1 MALAIEDYAY
11 IGDLHTGALIGKD
24 GSIDWLCLPHFDSG
38 ACFAALLGT
47 PDHGRWL
54 LAPAG
59 CYGRDYTA
67 TREYRKD
74 TLVLETTFETP
85 TGTVKLIDCMPPRDD
100 IPDVMRRVECVR
112 GSVEMVNEIILRFD
126 YGSSVPWLRREGHRV
141 HAICGPD
148 TVIIDADVPLACDDK
163 DDVVSSTFRLTEGH
177 AADFRLGWTGP
188 RGKLP
193 GLRRA
198 KETIDRTAQFWTD
211 WVGQRDHVG
220 PDRDAVVRSLIVL
233 KALTYAPSGG
243 IVAAPTTSLPE
254 QLGGVRNW
262 DYRYCWLRDATLT
275 LLVLLKGGYLDE
287 AAQWREWLVRA
298 VGGRPE
304 QLQIMYGINGE
315 RRLTEIE
322 LGWLPGYQ
330 GARPVR
336 IGNGAHGQLQL
347 DVFGEMMDALY
358 EARVGGLP
366 PDDEIWKVQQNL
378 MDFLE
383 GQWREPDEGIWEVR
397 GPRRHFVHSK
407 VMAWVAM
414 DRAIKTIENFDR
426 FGPTDRW
433 RAVRDEIQREVLE
446 KGFNSDINS
455 FTQSYGTDTVDASLL
470 LIPQV
475 GFLPATDPRMLGT
488 VQAIERELLVDGFVM
503 RYKPDQSAHVD
514 GLPPGEGAFL
524 ACTFWLADNYG
535 LQGRRRKARKVLD
548 RLLALRND
556 VGLLAEEYDVNAGRM
571 VGNFPQA
578 FSHIEL
584 VNTAVSYHANRG
596 LRSTSKRKM
605 GD

>member
-1 MALAIEDYAY
+1 
-11 IGDLHTGALIGKD
+11 
-24 GSIDWLCLPHFDSG
+24 
-38 ACFAALLGT
+38 
-47 PDHGRWL
+47 
-54 LAPAG
+54 
-59 CYGRDYTA
+59 
-67 TREYRKD
+67 
-74 TLVLETTFETP
+74 
-85 TGTVKLIDCMPPRDD
+85 
-100 IPDVMRRVECVR
+100 
-112 GSVEMVNEIILRFD
+112 
-126 YGSSVPWLRREGHRV
+126 V

-163 DDVVSSTFRLTEGH
+163 DDVVRSTFRLTEGH

-366 PDDEIWKVQQNL
+366 ADDEIWKVQQNL

-414 DRAIKTIENFDR
+414 DRAIKTVDNFDR
-426 FGPTDRW
+426 FGPADRW

-503 RYKPDQSAHVD
+503 RYKPDESAHVD

>member
-1 MALAIEDYAY
+1 MALAIEDYGF
-11 IGDLHTGALIGKD
+11 IGDLHTGALVGKD

-38 ACFAALLGT
+38 ACFAALVGT
-47 PDHGRWL
+47 PEHGRWL
-54 LAPAG
+54 LAPVG
-59 CYGRDYTA
+59 TYGRDYTA
-67 TREYRKD
+67 TRAYRGD
-74 TLVLETTFETP
+74 SLVLETTFTTP
-85 TGTVKLIDCMPPRDD
+85 TGTVRVIDCMPPRDD
-100 IPDVMRRVECVR
+100 VPDVMRRVECVS
-112 GSVEMVNEIILRFD
+112 GSVDMVCEIVLRFD
-126 YGSSVPWLRREGHRV
+126 YGTNAPWLRREGHRIQ
-141 HAICGPD
+141 AICGPD
-148 TVIIDADVPLACDDK
+148 TVVIDSDVHLDCDDE
-163 DDVVSSTFRLTEGH
+163 DDIVRSHFRLGEGDT
-177 AADFRLGWTGP
+177 ANFRLGWTGP
-188 RGKLP
+188 RGRLP
-193 GLRRA
+193 GL
-198 KETIDRTAQFWTD
+198 KHPHDTINRTVKFWED
-211 WVGQRDHVG
+211 WVGQRDHAG
-220 PDRDAVVRSLIVL
+220 EDRDAIVRSLITL
-233 KALTYAPSGG
+233 KALTYTPSGG
-243 IVAAPTTSLPE
+243 IVAALTTSLPE

-262 DYRYCWLRDATLT
+262 DYRYCWVRDATLT
-275 LLVLLKGGYLDE
+275 LLVLMKGGYHEE

-315 RRLTEIE
+315 RRLTEME

-347 DVFGEMMDALY
+347 DVFGELMDALH

-366 PDDEIWKVQQNL
+366 PNDDTWLVQAKL

-383 GQWREPDEGIWEVR
+383 GQWKEPDEGIWEVR

-414 DRAIKTIENFDR
+414 DRAVKTIESYER
-426 FGPTDRW
+426 VGPVDRW
-433 RAVRDEIQREVLE
+433 RAVRDEIKREVLE
-446 KGFNSDINS
+446 KGFNSDLNT
-455 FTQSYGTDTVDASLL
+455 FTQSYGTNQVDAALL

-488 VQAIERELLVDGFVM
+488 VEAIERELLHDGFVM
-503 RYKPDQSAHVD
+503 RYQPDESAHVD

-524 ACTFWLADNYG
+524 ACTFWLANNYG
-535 LQGRRRKARKVLD
+535 MQGHRDKARAVLD

-556 VGLLAEEYDVNAGRM
+556 LGLLSEEYDVSAKRM

-584 VNTAVSYHANRG
+584 VNTAVSYHQDRG
-596 LRSTSKRKM
+596 LRTSSRLR
-605 GD
+605 